1 MNVYFSIHLAHYKRT
16 IFPFSTMVLYQNI
29 LQIVQYKNYVF
40 EIPHNLY
47 ITT

>member
-1 MNVYFSIHLAHYKRT
+1 MNVYFSIHPAHPKRT
-16 IFPFSTMVLYQNI
+16 IFPFSTMILYQNI

-40 EIPHNLY
+40 EIHHNLY